1 MRKHDKH
8 GDKSV
13 AIYPGSFDPITN
25 GHMDIIERA
34 TYLFD
39 QVFVLVAVNPVKKSG
54 LLEPQERVELIG
66 QSLAP
71 EVREHVKADYTRDLV
86 ATVDICS
93 KVGARAM
100 IRGLRSVTD
109 FDSEFELA
117 IANMELADHIET
129 VFMVPKPVKKS
140 GRSSNCGMPG
150 RLRVLCL
157 KLCMSTSKP
166 KRNDCF

>member
-71 EVREHVKADYTRDLV
+71 EVREHVKDP
-86 ATVDICS
+86 
-93 KVGARAM
+93 GAPFRHRLRQRIRA
-100 IRGLRSVTD
+100 RYRQYG
-109 FDSEFELA
+109 A
-117 IANMELADHIET
+117 
-129 VFMVPKPVKKS
+129 
-140 GRSSNCGMPG
+140 GRSHRDGLHG
-150 RLRVLCL
+150 A
-157 KLCMSTSKP
+157 
-166 KRNDCF
+166 